1 MEFPTF
7 DELVHIYYNN
17 PRWYELDNLP
27 NEEWRDVE
35 GYEKLYQISNYGRVK
50 SLSKQFLVSNQYGKN
65 KGYRTTKC
73 KILKPQLDK
82 YGYLRVT
89 LCNNKHKLLQVH
101 RLVGLVFIPNV
112 QFLPLI
118 NHKDENKTN
127 NHVDNL
133 EWCTHKYN
141 SNYGT
146 SIERMAKSQ
155 SIKVNQYDLNGN
167 FIKQWVGINE
177 VGRILNINHA
187 NIISVCQ
194 GKRNMA
200 GGFIWRYV
208 DE

>member
-1 MEFPTF
+1 MKFPTI
-7 DELVHIYYNN
+7 DYTN
-17 PRWYELDNLP
+17 PRWYGLDNLP
-27 NEEWRDVE
+27 NERWKDIE
-35 GYEKLYQISNYGRVK
+35 GYEGLYQISDYGRVK
-50 SLSKQFLVSNQYGKN
+50 SLSKRFLVSNQYGKS
-65 KGYRTTKC
+65 KGYRTQKS

-89 LCNNKHKLLQVH
+89 LCNNKHKLFQVH
-101 RLVGLVFIPNV
+101 RLVGLSFVPNL
-112 QFLPLI
+112 QLLPLI

-141 SNYGT
+141 VNYGT
-146 SIERMAKSQ
+146 SIERIIKSQ

-167 FIKQWVGINE
+167 FIKQWMGINE
-177 VGRILNINHA
+177 AGRILSINRA